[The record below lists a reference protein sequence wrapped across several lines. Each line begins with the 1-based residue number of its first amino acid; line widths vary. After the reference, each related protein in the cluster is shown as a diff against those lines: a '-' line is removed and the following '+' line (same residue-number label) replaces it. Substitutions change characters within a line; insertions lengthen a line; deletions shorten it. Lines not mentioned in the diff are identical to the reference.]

1 MKNASIPNYKLPR
14 EYWLHNKALKI
25 SDVKRKKSSDDVGSR
40 PRKYDQKRTKNI

>member
-25 SDVKRKKSSDDVGSR
+25 SDVKRKKSSDDVSR
-40 PRKYDQKRTKNI
+40 

>member
-1 MKNASIPNYKLPR
+1 MQVFLTINYQ
-14 EYWLHNKALKI
+14 ENMYWLHNKALKI